1 MAQNVVRYSP
11 DEFSL
16 HAATTK
22 VYVCITLSG
31 LSSNGKSLMA
41 DVTFLNSF
49 SITPNY
55 RQRGQIIS
63 VIWKAPTHPWV
74 KVNTDG
80 SLLGGHASCGGIFRD
95 HKGSFLSCF
104 ASNLGQ
110 LSFLEAEIHG
120 FLLAMEYAA
129 QHQWS
134 RLWIESDST
143 SAVSAFKNPSVI
155 PFGLRN
161 RWHNCTHGG
170 FQVIASH
177 IFCEGNG
184 CANKLANHGPSVLK
198 VVWWDTLPIFVREDF
213 FRDKFGT
220 PNFPYP

>member
-1 MAQNVVRYSP
+1 MWLGDRLGCVIDGTSMLTLLELIPAKCSSQCHDVLYSAVIHTVHTIWMAQNVVRYIP
-11 DEFSL
+11 DGFSL

-31 LSSNGKSLMA
+31 LSSNGKSLLA

-63 VIWKAPTHPWV
+63 VICKTPTHPWV
-74 KVNTDG
+74 KVNADG

-120 FLLAMEYAA
+120 FLLAMEYVA
-129 QHQWS
+129 QHQ
-134 RLWIESDST
+134 
-143 SAVSAFKNPSVI
+143 
-155 PFGLRN
+155 
-161 RWHNCTHGG
+161 
-170 FQVIASH
+170 
-177 IFCEGNG
+177 
-184 CANKLANHGPSVLK
+184 
-198 VVWWDTLPIFVREDF
+198 
-213 FRDKFGT
+213 
-220 PNFPYP
+220 